1 MHRFTKLS
9 LTRFRKVNHAI
20 GNEGIHRSTSQ
31 RRILRCE
38 VDRSIKKTQNILFT
52 GSLVPAA
59 TFFAVTFMSD
69 YKIAIIV
76 ILSLV
81 ESVCDLGYCGSYVP
95 SVIDFAPN
103 FAGFLSGVSTA
114 VANLPF
120 IAVAQ
125 IFGYLTREVRMVAF
139 LQLIHWFILLYN

>member
-1 MHRFTKLS
+1 MRSKLY
-9 LTRFRKVNHAI
+9 LNFI
-20 GNEGIHRSTSQ
+20 E
-31 RRILRCE
+31 
-38 VDRSIKKTQNILFT
+38 FT

-69 YKIAIIV
+69 YKIAMIV

-103 FAGFLSGVSTA
+103 FSGFLSGIATA

-125 IFGYLTREVRMVAF
+125 IFGYLIKEVRNVGF
-139 LQLIHWFILLYN
+139 FYTSLVLLFV